1 MPVEVRTDKIKD
13 KHGACLEVEEY
24 ISNEGEER
32 VQISTAGFENE
43 YEIVDLSKNDWFEFL
58 KEQLGGTDD
67 ENK

>member
-24 ISNEGEER
+24 THKGEER
-32 VQISTAGFENE
+32 VQISTAGFENDT
-43 YEIVDLSKNDWFEFL
+43 EIVDLKKVDWIEFL
-58 KEQLGGTDD
+58 KEQLGGTYN

>member
-24 ISNEGEER
+24 INNDGEDR
-32 VQISTAGFENE
+32 VQISTAGFENDTE
-43 YEIVDLSKNDWFEFL
+43 TVDLSKKDWIEFL
-58 KEQLGGTDD
+58 KEQLGGTYD